1 MMTENEI
8 TELLDAELNKKL
20 AKMENKI
27 GIADKLRDD
36 LKLEYAILWKESA
49 LRRSKNIKK

>member
-27 GIADKLRDD
+27 CITDKLRDD
-36 LKLEYAILWKESA
+36 LKSEYAILWKESA